1 MRVLVTGAAGFIG
14 SHLVDRLVR
23 DGHQVA
29 GVDDLSSGRPE
40 NVADAVRT
48 GAAFHRMDV
57 TAPELVELA
66 VGWRPEVVCHLAAQ
80 ISVRASVEDPVADA
94 LVNVLG
100 TVNVLEAARAAGARK
115 VVFTSSAA
123 VYGIPV
129 AMPVP
134 AEAGLAPRSPYAASK
149 VCGEVYLGAYRVL
162 HGLDFTTLAL
172 SNVYGPRQRPDG
184 EAGVVAIFASAL
196 LRGAATHVYGDG
208 KQARD
213 YVYVGDVVEAYLLA
227 CDSRAS
233 GARLNVGTGIRTTDL
248 ELHAAIAAVAGS
260 QAVPGHAPPRP
271 GDLPE
276 MALDPGLTEDL
287 LGWTPSTSLSDGIA
301 ATLGWLRR
309 AERTP
314 GEL

>member
-14 SHLVDRLVR
+14 SHLVGRLVR
-23 DGHQVA
+23 SGHQVA
-29 GVDDLSSGRPE
+29 GVDDLSSGGAANIAGAIR
-40 NVADAVRT
+40 A
-48 GAAFHRMDV
+48 GAAFHQMDV
-57 TAPELVELA
+57 TAPELIELA

-80 ISVRASVEDPVADA
+80 ISVRASVDDPVADA

-115 VVFTSSAA
+115 IVFTSSAA
-123 VYGIPV
+123 VYGIPA

-149 VCGEVYLGAYRVL
+149 VCGEVYLGAYHVL

-184 EAGVVAIFASAL
+184 EAGVVAIFTDAL
-196 LRGAATHVYGDG
+196 LRGAPTHVYGDG

-213 YVYVGDVVEAYLLA
+213 YIYVGDVADTYLLA
-227 CDSRAS
+227 CHSRGS

-248 ELHAAIAAVAGS
+248 ELHAVIAAAAGS
-260 QAVPGHAPPRP
+260 RSEPGRAPTRP

-276 MALDPGLTEDL
+276 MALDPSLTEDM
-287 LGWTPSTSLSDGIA
+287 LGWTPSTSLRDGVA
-301 ATLGWLRR
+301 ATLDWMRLAGR
-309 AERTP
+309 AQ
-314 GEL
+314 

>member
-1 MRVLVTGAAGFIG
+1 
-14 SHLVDRLVR
+14 VDRLTGS
-23 DGHQVA
+23 GHQVA
-29 GVDDLSSGRPE
+29 GVDDFSSGRTE
-40 NVADAVRT
+40 NVAGAVRA

-57 TAPELVELA
+57 TAPELIELA

-80 ISVRASVEDPVADA
+80 SSVRASVDDPVQDA

-134 AEAGLAPRSPYAASK
+134 AGAGLAPRSPCAAAT
-149 VCGEVYLGAYRVL
+149 VCGEVYAGAYRVL
-162 HGLDFTTLAL
+162 HGLDFTTLTL

-184 EAGVVAIFASAL
+184 EAGVVAIFSDAL
-196 LRGAATHVYGDG
+196 LRGVPTHVYGDG

-213 YVYVGDVVEAYLLA
+213 YVYVGDVVDAYLLA
-227 CDSRAS
+227 CGSRGS

-248 ELHAAIAAVAGS
+248 ELHAEIAAAAGRRS
-260 QAVPGHAPPRP
+260 EPGHAPRRP
-271 GDLPE
+271 SDLPE
-276 MALDPGLTEDL
+276 MALDPGLTDDV
-287 LGWTPSTSLSDGIA
+287 LGWAPSTSLTEGVA
-301 ATLGWLRR
+301 ATLDWLRL
-309 AERTP
+309 ADPYP
-314 GEL
+314 G

>member
-29 GVDDLSSGRPE
+29 GVDDLSSGDAR
-40 NVADAVRT
+40 NIADAVRA
-48 GAAFHRMDV
+48 GAAYHRMDV
-57 TAPELVELA
+57 TAPELVGLA
-66 VGWRPEVVCHLAAQ
+66 VGWRPEAVCHLAAQ

-129 AMPVP
+129 SMPVP

-184 EAGVVAIFASAL
+184 EAGVVAIFADAL
-196 LRGAATHVYGDG
+196 LRGAPTHVYGDG

-213 YVYVGDVVEAYLLA
+213 YVYVADVVDAYVLA
-227 CDSRAS
+227 CGSRAS

-248 ELHAAIAAVAGS
+248 ELHAAMAAAAGR
-260 QAVPGHAPPRP
+260 QCEPGYAPGRP

-276 MALDPGLTEDL
+276 MALDPGLTEDM
-287 LGWTPSTSLSDGIA
+287 LGWAPSTSLRGGIA
-301 ATLGWLRR
+301 ATLDWMRLAQGTRD
-309 AERTP
+309 
-314 GEL
+314 EL

>member
-29 GVDDLSSGRPE
+29 GVDDLSSGDGR
-40 NVADAVRT
+40 NIADAVRS
-48 GAAFHRMDV
+48 GAAYHRMDV
-57 TAPELVELA
+57 TAPELIELA

-80 ISVRASVEDPVADA
+80 ISVRASVEDPVQDA

-100 TVNVLEAARAAGARK
+100 TVSVLEAARAAGARK

-129 AMPVP
+129 SMPVP
-134 AEAGLAPRSPYAASK
+134 AEAALAPRSPYAASK

-172 SNVYGPRQRPDG
+172 SNVYGPRQRADG
-184 EAGVVAIFASAL
+184 EAGVVAIFADAL
-196 LRGAATHVYGDG
+196 LRGAPTHVYGDG

-213 YVYVGDVVEAYLLA
+213 YVYVADVVDAYVLA
-227 CDSRAS
+227 CGSRGS

-248 ELHAAIAAVAGS
+248 ELHAAMAAAAGR
-260 QAVPGHAPPRP
+260 QREPGHAPVRP

-276 MALDPGLTEDL
+276 MALDPGLTEDM
-287 LGWTPSTSLSDGIA
+287 LGWAPSTGLRDGIA
-301 ATLGWLRR
+301 LTLDWMRLAQGTRD
-309 AERTP
+309 
-314 GEL
+314 EL